1 MLWII
6 AIVMVAI
13 LASFLWTWV
22 KNYER
27 ESAEAAH
34 ERIASLENQLEH
46 LTERIE
52 HLEAINTE
60 ISGSKNVIDDAEPA
74 PESPIYRKRTRS

>member
-1 MLWII
+1 MPWII
-6 AIVMVAI
+6 LIVLVTI

-34 ERIASLENQLEH
+34 QRIEQLEDEVLH

-52 HLEAINTE
+52 NLEAINTDP
-60 ISGSKNVIDDAEPA
+60 SGVRPIDAGQQDN
-74 PESPIYRKRTRS
+74 PEATYRTRTRS